1 MFFHP
6 RNVILS
12 PNVGEDVWG
21 NYQGDVVVSYQRPG
35 NPKLSLGVLT
45 LRQVGASTIQVTA
58 TGKTKGFHP
67 QASFAWNV
75 YVADRKP
82 DLRMVACMMFPLVA
96 PWRYTREDL
105 MLVASR
111 ARDFM
116 RRADQRENGM
126 PLDIVFDLLGGMLHY
141 YRPGELDV
149 FAQTAPGTFMART
162 DLIHSSGGNRKRLV
176 NMVYAAWRAHE
187 NGCAASL
194 NYRGVDAAWAYNE
207 TYSVDYDFQM
217 SQYNLDR
224 VDRIPSDL

>member
-6 RNVILS
+6 RNMILS
-12 PNVGEDVWG
+12 PDLKDNVWG
-21 NYQGDVVVSYQRPG
+21 TYQGDIVVSYQRPG

-67 QASFAWNV
+67 QASFAWNI
-75 YVADRKP
+75 YVAERKP

-105 MLVASR
+105 LQAGRVILCAEQTRGKTVCPWTLCSIFWVGCCTTIGPANWMCSR
-111 ARDFM
+111 RP
-116 RRADQRENGM
+116 RRGRSW
-126 PLDIVFDLLGGMLHY
+126 L
-141 YRPGELDV
+141 
-149 FAQTAPGTFMART
+149 APT
-162 DLIHSSGGNRKRLV
+162 LIHSSGGNRKRLV

-194 NYRGVDAAWAYNE
+194 NYRGVDAARAYNE